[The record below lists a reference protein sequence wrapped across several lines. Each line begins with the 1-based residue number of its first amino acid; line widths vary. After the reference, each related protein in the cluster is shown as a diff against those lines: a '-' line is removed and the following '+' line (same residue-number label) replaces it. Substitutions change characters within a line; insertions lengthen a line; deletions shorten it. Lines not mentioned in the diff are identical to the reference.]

1 VVFVTAADAANR
13 GINTA
18 NNQGGQVFRDRFGES
33 CRSVVSSYT

>member
-18 NNQGGQVFRDRFGES
+18 NNHWGQVFRDQFGEN
-33 CRSVVSSYT
+33 CTVRPRET